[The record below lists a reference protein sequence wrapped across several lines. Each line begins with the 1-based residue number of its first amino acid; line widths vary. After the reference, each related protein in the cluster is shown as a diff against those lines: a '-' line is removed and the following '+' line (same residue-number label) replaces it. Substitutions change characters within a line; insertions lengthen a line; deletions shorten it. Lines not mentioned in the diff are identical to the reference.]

1 MNCISVSDMHSK
13 NSEKCKV
20 NSEQCKNTPT
30 TARNIFSV
38 IIHHSLFLIF
48 FLITHHSLLITA
60 VNAEVIERIVAVVDD
75 DAITLSEFDNALQT
89 AVNPEAKTDV
99 LNGMINRILLLRQAK
114 KFKLE
119 DSQAADDNALIN
131 DYIEKRLKALIRIS
145 PEEIEP
151 FYEKNKKS
159 FGDKDFYDARNEI
172 ETYLIEKELNRK
184 LLEHIKELREKS
196 YIRIQM
202 ENENPD

>member
-13 NSEKCKV
+13 DSEQCKV
-20 NSEQCKNTPT
+20 NSEQYKNTPT
-30 TARNIFSV
+30 TARNIFSG
-38 IIHHSLFLIF
+38 IIHHSLLLIF
-48 FLITHHSLLITA
+48 LLLTCHLSLVT
-60 VNAEVIERIVAVVDD
+60 VVSAEVIERIVAVVDD

-119 DSQAADDNALIN
+119 DSQAADDNTLIN

-145 PEEIEP
+145 PEEIEL